1 MLTLRQIEV
10 IRAVMLTGTIAGAAR
25 LLNVAAPGLSRLM
38 KHTEDS
44 LGAKL
49 FSRRGGRFVPAPEAR
64 SIFAQI
70 NELHRN
76 LENLHFAVGALE
88 RGEGAEFKF
97 GATPSIAHVMAP
109 LAVADLRR
117 RYPDLLIDLDVLKI
131 EDAIDFLLL
140 GRGEVAAVS
149 SRLEHPA
156 ITFEPLAR
164 GELYCIVAEEH
175 PLASRTRI
183 EAAEIAAHPLIGI
196 EPRDP
201 YGRIIANIFGRARL
215 RYQVPIKARFGVTV
229 CALVRQNLGVGVIDE
244 FTLAEQNSFGLK
256 VLAIEEDT
264 TFQTYVAFRNDA
276 TLSSVAEFFVAALR
290 LRMRKAHGAMATPRG
305 RFGEG
310 ENRVPRRRLDGS
322 GGLGGRFGVE

>member
-1 MLTLRQIEV
+1 MVARHRPIEFAILTLRQIEV

-76 LENLHFAVGALE
+76 LENLQFAIGALK

-97 GATPSIAHVMAP
+97 GATPSIGHAMAP

-117 RYPDLLIDLDVLKI
+117 RYPDLLIDLDILKL

-156 ITFEPLAR
+156 ITFEPLAQ
-164 GELYCIVAEEH
+164 GQLFCIVAEAH
-175 PLASRTRI
+175 PLASKTQI
-183 EAAEIAAHPLIGI
+183 
-196 EPRDP
+196 
-201 YGRIIANIFGRARL
+201 
-215 RYQVPIKARFGVTV
+215 
-229 CALVRQNLGVGVIDE
+229 
-244 FTLAEQNSFGLK
+244 
-256 VLAIEEDT
+256 
-264 TFQTYVAFRNDA
+264 
-276 TLSSVAEFFVAALR
+276 
-290 LRMRKAHGAMATPRG
+290 
-305 RFGEG
+305 
-310 ENRVPRRRLDGS
+310 
-322 GGLGGRFGVE
+322 

>member
-1 MLTLRQIEV
+1 MIFPTTPNGVRPCVRRVAMLTLRQIEV
-10 IRAVMLTGTIAGAAR
+10 IRALMLTGTIAGAAR

-76 LENLHFAVGALE
+76 LENLQFAIGALD

-97 GATPSIAHVMAP
+97 AATPSIGHAMAP

-117 RYPDLLIDLDVLKI
+117 RYPDLLIDLDILKL

-149 SRLEHPA
+149 ARLEHPA
-156 ITFEPLAR
+156 ITFEPLAQGR
-164 GELYCIVAEEH
+164 LYCVVAENH

-183 EAAEIAAHPLIGI
+183 AAAEIAAHPLIGI

-201 YGRIIANIFGRARL
+201 YGRIITNIFARAGL
-215 RYQVPIKARFGVTV
+215 QYQAPIKARFGVTV
-229 CALVRQNLGVGVIDE
+229 CALVRQNLGIGVIDG
-244 FTLAEQNSFGLK
+244 FTLAEQNSFGLR
-256 VLAIEEDT
+256 VIPIEEDT
-264 TFQTYVAFRNDA
+264 TFQTYVAFRNDT
-276 TLSSVAEFFVAALR
+276 TLSSVAEFFIAALR
-290 LRMRKAHGAMATPRG
+290 TRMKKAHESMATHRPPPPAKR
-305 RFGEG
+305 E
-310 ENRVPRRRLDGS
+310 L
-322 GGLGGRFGVE
+322 

>member
-38 KHTEDS
+38 KHTEDL

-49 FSRRGGRFVPAPEAR
+49 FSRRGGRFIPAPEAR
-64 SIFAQI
+64 PIFAQI

-76 LENLHFAVGALE
+76 LENLEFAIGALD

-156 ITFEPLAR
+156 ITFEPLAQ
-164 GELYCIVAEEH
+164 GQLFCIVAEKH
-175 PLASRTRI
+175 PLASRSRI
-183 EAAEIAAHPLIGI
+183 AAAEIAGHPLIGI

-201 YGRIIANIFGRARL
+201 YGQIVVRLFERASVPYR
-215 RYQVPIKARFGVTV
+215 VPIKARFGVTV
-229 CALVRQNLGVGVIDE
+229 CALVRQNLGIAVIDE
-244 FTLAEQNSFGLK
+244 FTLAELNGAGLRTIPIK
-256 VLAIEEDT
+256 ETT
-264 TFQTYVAFRNDA
+264 TFQTYVAYRKDT
-276 TLSSVAEFFVAALR
+276 TLSGPSEFFISALR
-290 LRMRKAHGAMATPRG
+290 KQMERTHRTMTAK
-305 RFGEG
+305 
-310 ENRVPRRRLDGS
+310 
-322 GGLGGRFGVE
+322 

>member
-1 MLTLRQIEV
+1 
-10 IRAVMLTGTIAGAAR
+10 MLTGTIAGAGR

-76 LENLHFAVGALE
+76 LDNLQFAIGALE

-97 GATPSIAHVMAP
+97 GATPSIAQAMAP

-117 RYPDLLIDLDVLKI
+117 RYPDLLIDFDILKL

-149 SRLEHPA
+149 ARLEHPA
-156 ITFEPLAR
+156 ITFEPLAE
-164 GELYCIVAEEH
+164 GELFCIVAEEH
-175 PLASRTRI
+175 PLASRSRI
-183 EAAEIAAHPLIGI
+183 AAAEIAAHPLIGI
-196 EPRDP
+196 DPRDP
-201 YGRIIANIFGRARL
+201 YGRILTNIFGRARL
-215 RYQVPIKARFGVTV
+215 EYQAPIKARFGATV
-229 CALVRQNLGVGVIDE
+229 CALVRQNLGIGVIDG
-244 FTLAEQNSFGLK
+244 FTLAEQNSFGLR
-256 VLAIEEDT
+256 VIPIEEDT
-264 TFQTYVAFRNDA
+264 TFSTYVAFRNDT
-276 TLSSVAEFFVAALR
+276 TLSSVAEFFIAALR
-290 LRMRKAHGAMATPRG
+290 IRMKKAHDAMVAHRSRPPAG
-305 RFGEG
+305 RES
-310 ENRVPRRRLDGS
+310 RSSLRSRA
-322 GGLGGRFGVE
+322 

>member
-44 LGAKL
+44 LGARL

-64 SIFAQI
+64 EIFAQV

-76 LENLHFAVGALE
+76 LENLHFAIGALE

-97 GATPSIAHVMAP
+97 GATPSIAQAMAP

-117 RYPDLLIDLDVLKI
+117 RYPDLLIDFDILKL

-156 ITFEPLAR
+156 ITFEPLAE
-164 GELYCIVAEEH
+164 GELFCIVAEEH
-175 PLASRTRI
+175 PLASRSRI
-183 EAAEIAAHPLIGI
+183 AAAEIAAHPLIGI
-196 EPRDP
+196 DPRDP
-201 YGRIIANIFGRARL
+201 YGRILTNIFSRARL
-215 RYQVPIKARFGVTV
+215 EYQAPIKARFGATV
-229 CALVRQNLGVGVIDE
+229 CALVRQNLGIGVIDG
-244 FTLAEQNSFGLK
+244 FTLAEQNSFGLG
-256 VLAIEEDT
+256 VIPIEEDT
-264 TFQTYVAFRNDA
+264 TFSTYVAFRNDT
-276 TLSSVAEFFVAALR
+276 TLSSVAEFFIAALR
-290 LRMRKAHGAMATPRG
+290 IRMKKAHDAMVAHRSRP
-305 RFGEG
+305 
-310 ENRVPRRRLDGS
+310 PARRESRSSLRS
-322 GGLGGRFGVE
+322 RA

>member
-10 IRAVMLTGTIAGAAR
+10 VRAVMLTGTIAGAAR

-44 LGAKL
+44 LGARL

-64 SIFAQI
+64 EIFAKV

-76 LENLHFAVGALE
+76 LENLHFAIGALE

-97 GATPSIAHVMAP
+97 GATPSIAQAMAP

-117 RYPDLLIDLDVLKI
+117 RYPDLLIDFDILKL

-149 SRLEHPA
+149 ARLEHPA
-156 ITFEPLAR
+156 ITFEPLAQGR
-164 GELYCIVAEEH
+164 LYCVVAENH

-183 EAAEIAAHPLIGI
+183 AAAEIAAHPLIGI

-201 YGRIIANIFGRARL
+201 YGNEHIRARRPSVSGSDQGAVRGHGL
-215 RYQVPIKARFGVTV
+215 RPRSAESRHRCDRWIHAG
-229 CALVRQNLGVGVIDE
+229 
-244 FTLAEQNSFGLK
+244 AEQ
-256 VLAIEEDT
+256 
-264 TFQTYVAFRNDA
+264 
-276 TLSSVAEFFVAALR
+276 LR
-290 LRMRKAHGAMATPRG
+290 PQS
-305 RFGEG
+305 
-310 ENRVPRRRLDGS
+310 PSD
-322 GGLGGRFGVE
+322 